1 MPKYHYVSRRYYKP
15 WADNARRVCVLSQQ
29 HITPFKTPAYWNDDS
44 KKTLTS
50 NIAVKNNYSFTEE
63 NENKITAIEESGHDI
78 IESILKNKVL
88 PNEVELDPLYK
99 LIALF
104 LSNNPTFRG
113 GIKDAL
119 NKNREN
125 IIAAL
130 QALIAPQDERE
141 FFMAEIKDINPLSD
155 ISLEIANE
163 TLYPYI
169 KENFRFRLLMSH
181 PKKSF
186 ITSEIPV
193 ILISPSNN
201 HPIFNIGWRITK
213 FTWYYENG
221 AMGSLEVNYL
231 SNEGII
237 EGFTLRSPDSF
248 DEPTQSS
255 AHVSYEYHFLEL
267 NIHQIYFPISPQL
280 ALHGVNT
287 KYGYNEP
294 NLLMLSENQT
304 LEFNSWGLS
313 HISDY
318 SKTKAMGGNYGILE
332 QSAIYHNS
340 KNTTGP
346 QYIS

>member
-15 WADNARRVCVLSQQ
+15 WTDNALRVCVLPQQ
-29 HITPFKTPAYWNDDS
+29 YIMPFITPTYWNDDS
-44 KKTLTS
+44 KKTATS
-50 NIAVKNNYSFTEE
+50 DIAVKNNYSFTEE
-63 NENKITAIEESGHDI
+63 NENKVTAIETKGNDI

-104 LSNNPTFRG
+104 LSNNLTFRG
-113 GIKDAL
+113 EIKNAL

-130 QALIAPQDERE
+130 QALITPQDKRE

-155 ISLEIANE
+155 ISLKIADE

-186 ITSEIPV
+186 ITSDIPV

-201 HPIFNIGWRITK
+201 HPIFNIGWRIKK

-221 AMGSLEVNYL
+221 AMGSLEVNL
-231 SNEGII
+231 NNEGKIK
-237 EGFTLRSPDSF
+237 GFTLHHPNSF
-248 DEPTQSS
+248 DEPTQS
-255 AHVSYEYHFLEL
+255 HGHISYEYHFLEL
-267 NIHQIYFPISPQL
+267 NIHQIYLPISPQL

-313 HISDY
+313 YISDY
-318 SKTKAMGGNYGILE
+318 SKTKAVGGNYGILE

-346 QYIS
+346 RYIS